1 MPGALRVVVADADR
15 DHVELGPGLD
25 GAVGAQCDGPAG
37 AVELGQPE
45 RLDDVGLLQHQ
56 RQHVGPAQLGDVGD
70 RDGLGRLVP
79 AAVDQP
85 AQHAVRARGRGI
97 EAVGGPGHP
106 VGPVGQRQE
115 GQQLLAVARLVP
127 ADRAVAVARHHQ
139 PAVAGDVDR
148 PDCTRYRAL
157 PQQLAVGGVGPQRP
171 VGAEHEALAIGVDGE
186 AARYLVALEGQ
197 GRVGQRRRGAVVPVR
212 DRQAR
217 LPRGRGHLVS
227 RRVGAQRQV
236 GEIEPRRRLAPSLIA
251 EVDLLAVGRNREEAF
266 LIAQVGLLRAL
277 LPAHGPIRTEAGEIG
292 VLGRHQQVAAR
303 QRPQR
308 HHGIV
313 GRRQLAAWPGAGIGP
328 GHDRERPECQ

>member
-1 MPGALRVVVADADR
+1 MLGALRVVVADADR

-25 GAVGAQCDGPAG
+25 GAVGAQRDGPAG

-85 AQHAVRARGRGI
+85 AQHAVRARGGGI

-148 PDCTRYRAL
+148 PDHTRHRAL

-171 VGAEHEALAIGVDGE
+171 LGAEHEALAVGVDGE
-186 AARYLVALEGQ
+186 AARYLVGARGP
-197 GRVGQRRRGAVVPVR
+197 RARRPASARCCPSSSRPAGPIAAGARSPRQPAGRGAASGGR
-212 DRQAR
+212 DRTAPAPR
-217 LPRGRGHLVS
+217 PKPGSRSRPAGRRPRPRG
-227 RRVGAQRQV
+227 
-236 GEIEPRRRLAPSLIA
+236 SLS
-251 EVDLLAVGRNREEAF
+251 
-266 LIAQVGLLRAL
+266 
-277 LPAHGPIRTEAGEIG
+277 
-292 VLGRHQQVAAR
+292 
-303 QRPQR
+303 
-308 HHGIV
+308 
-313 GRRQLAAWPGAGIGP
+313 
-328 GHDRERPECQ
+328 